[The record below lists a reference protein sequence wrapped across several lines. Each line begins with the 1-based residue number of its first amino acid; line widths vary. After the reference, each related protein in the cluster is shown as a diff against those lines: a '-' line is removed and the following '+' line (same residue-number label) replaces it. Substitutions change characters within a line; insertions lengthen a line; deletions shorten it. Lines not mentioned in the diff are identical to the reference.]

1 MSRDWDWPGARWW
14 KCDFHMHTPAS
25 YDFTDRDHVTATE
38 WVAAVRT
45 AGLDAVAI
53 TDHNTGAFVG
63 EIKAAAA
70 TEGREMVTFPG
81 VELTV
86 PPGIHLL
93 VLFPSDRDADS
104 VTSFLGKCDIPDQD
118 RGRPEALG
126 RCTFEQAL
134 DWAHERE
141 AICIAA
147 HVDEAKG
154 LLKELVTVSEEHE
167 GKTVGCQT
175 LQHALA
181 NEHLAAVEIKSEDQS
196 LLAFVD
202 GSKPEYQRPDGNLP
216 FLSFSDAHSLAQIGS
231 RFTWLKMTAPTSEGI
246 RLALLDGAEHSIK
259 YNAGA
264 EQSPNAHGSNVI
276 EAIEISNA
284 KYLGRGTPFTM
295 RFNPWLNSI
304 IGGRGTGK
312 STIIELLRIVCDREA
327 EIPKRLQ
334 DEFAKYR
341 MPYES
346 RSDIGLLHPQA
357 KLSLFYR
364 KDAARFRID
373 WSLADNA
380 RSIYEHRDV
389 ESWVEVQ
396 GEISQRFPVR
406 IFSQKQIFELAR
418 EPLALLRVVDDAE
431 DVDRLAW
438 DEEWRGLRAA
448 FFTHR
453 AKERELQTGL
463 SDEPRLKGE
472 LDDVRRRLGVF
483 EAAGHADILMAY
495 QKRLRQRR
503 DVDVWERSWSDSAE
517 RLRKVSE
524 SMKADALQATTFN
537 ADDDADA
544 GILQATVSI
553 HEQFSAI
560 REEIEKLAERADS
573 MVQDWLTTRQGLRW
587 STVVEEALSAYEDL
601 KKKLDEEDAGDP
613 NEYGRLV
620 EERQRL
626 EERLRGFEHRRQEI
640 SVERTLGD
648 ESLSKMVEMRRYL
661 TERRKKFLSDVLG
674 TNQYVRI
681 EVEPYN
687 ARDMVERDIRQL
699 LGRETGGFEKD
710 IGTAEEDNGLVAD
723 IYGSGVVEDGLL
735 AVKTRIREIA
745 AGKGVE
751 NVRDKR
757 FATHLGTL
765 PPENLDR
772 LDCWFPEDSLKVQ
785 YSTTS
790 DGGNFRPIREGSP
803 GQKTAA
809 LLAFLLSYGVDPI
822 VLDQPEDDLDNHLI
836 YGLIVSQLKA
846 IKCSRQ
852 VILVTHNAN
861 IVVNGDAEYVAALD
875 ARSGQTIVLT
885 DGGLQQEEV
894 RKTICRIM
902 EGGEKAFED
911 RYRRIGRRGRADR

>member
-1 MSRDWDWPGARWW
+1 
-14 KCDFHMHTPAS
+14 
-25 YDFTDRDHVTATE
+25 
-38 WVAAVRT
+38 
-45 AGLDAVAI
+45 
-53 TDHNTGAFVG
+53 
-63 EIKAAAA
+63 
-70 TEGREMVTFPG
+70 
-81 VELTV
+81 
-86 PPGIHLL
+86 
-93 VLFPSDRDADS
+93 
-104 VTSFLGKCDIPDQD
+104 
-118 RGRPEALG
+118 
-126 RCTFEQAL
+126 
-134 DWAHERE
+134 
-141 AICIAA
+141 
-147 HVDEAKG
+147 
-154 LLKELVTVSEEHE
+154 
-167 GKTVGCQT
+167 
-175 LQHALA
+175 
-181 NEHLAAVEIKSEDQS
+181 
-196 LLAFVD
+196 
-202 GSKPEYQRPDGNLP
+202 
-216 FLSFSDAHSLAQIGS
+216 
-231 RFTWLKMTAPTSEGI
+231 
-246 RLALLDGAEHSIK
+246 
-259 YNAGA
+259 
-264 EQSPNAHGSNVI
+264 
-276 EAIEISNA
+276 
-284 KYLGRGTPFTM
+284 
-295 RFNPWLNSI
+295 
-304 IGGRGTGK
+304 
-312 STIIELLRIVCDREA
+312 
-327 EIPKRLQ
+327 
-334 DEFAKYR
+334 
-341 MPYES
+341 
-346 RSDIGLLHPQA
+346 
-357 KLSLFYR
+357 
-364 KDAARFRID
+364 
-373 WSLADNA
+373 
-380 RSIYEHRDV
+380 
-389 ESWVEVQ
+389 
-396 GEISQRFPVR
+396 
-406 IFSQKQIFELAR
+406 
-418 EPLALLRVVDDAE
+418 
-431 DVDRLAW
+431 
-438 DEEWRGLRAA
+438 
-448 FFTHR
+448 
-453 AKERELQTGL
+453 
-463 SDEPRLKGE
+463 
-472 LDDVRRRLGVF
+472 
-483 EAAGHADILMAY
+483 
-495 QKRLRQRR
+495 
-503 DVDVWERSWSDSAE
+503 
-517 RLRKVSE
+517 
-524 SMKADALQATTFN
+524 
-537 ADDDADA
+537 
-544 GILQATVSI
+544 
-553 HEQFSAI
+553 
-560 REEIEKLAERADS
+560 